1 MQFVSHSEAS
11 KLLRQE
17 DVFDDDAPVDPT
29 GLELT
34 EEVISLNRVSKV
46 VKGGRRFSFAAL
58 VVVGDRAN
66 HVGIGFGKANEVPE
80 AIGKAVENA
89 RRSLLRVPK
98 LGRTIPHTIIGRFG
112 AARVLL
118 KPAAPGTGLIAGQA
132 VRTVMDLGGVQ
143 DILSKCLGSNNVL
156 NIMKATMNGLRETLK
171 AEKVAWLRGKTLPEM
186 VGAKRAAKSAAA
198 QDSQVGFSGGQDDA
212 GDFQAASFGGGDDFL
227 PRTTAESPSE
237 EKSE

>member
-1 MQFVSHSEAS
+1 MQSVSHSEAS

-17 DVFDDDAPVDPT
+17 DIFEADAPIDPT
-29 GLELT
+29 GLDLT

-80 AIGKAVENA
+80 AIGKAVESA
-89 RRSLLRVPK
+89 RRSLIRVPK
-98 LGRTIPHTIIGRFG
+98 LGRTIPHEVVGRFG
-112 AARVLL
+112 SARVML

-143 DILSKCLGSNNVL
+143 DILAKSLGASNVL
-156 NIMKATMNGLRETLK
+156 NVMKAAMNGLRQTLK
-171 AEKVAWLRGKTLPEM
+171 AEKVAWLRGKTLSEM
-186 VGAKRAAKSAAA
+186 VGAKRAAKYAEA
-198 QDSQVGFSGGQDDA
+198 QDSRMLPGGLDD
-212 GDFQAASFGGGDDFL
+212 GGEFQAASFGGGDDFL
-227 PRTTAESPSE
+227 PKAYDSSADEDSE
-237 EKSE
+237 